1 MNEDKVEMQVIKLK
15 KMMAIIT
22 FVVILVAGYKVK
34 TQEAVPITRLES
46 SDNSVSTQTNK
57 LWVAADSAVLMDA
70 ESGRILY
77 SKNMNT
83 AYPPASTTKIMT
95 ALLVL
100 ENCKLEDLVTIGK
113 KPPNTEGNNIC
124 LIEGEQ
130 FTVKDLLHA
139 LIIESANDCAN
150 ALAEH
155 ISGSVE
161 NFALKMNERAK
172 ELGCKSTNFTNPSGL
187 YHKYHKSSAKDLALI
202 MMELIKHREFTTIAT
217 TMSYSIPSTNKTV
230 RERSIPN
237 RNKLLIKNSGVY
249 YEGCIGGKT
258 GYTIQSKHS
267 YVASAEK
274 AERKL
279 IVALVHDK
287 EKKFYQDTIRLFNF
301 GFSQYKNSAAGKI
314 ISQ

>member
-1 MNEDKVEMQVIKLK
+1 MK
-15 KMMAIIT
+15 KFAAIVT
-22 FVVILVAGYKVK
+22 AFTILCAGYTVK
-34 TQEAVPITRLES
+34 TQEIKPSLSFES
-46 SDNSVSTQTNK
+46 NDNSASAQTTK

-70 ESGRILY
+70 ETGKVLY

-95 ALLVL
+95 ALLAL
-100 ENCKLEDLVTIGK
+100 ENCKVDDVVTIGK

-130 FTVKDLLHA
+130 FTVRDLMYA
-139 LIIESANDCAN
+139 LILESANDCAN

-161 NFALKMNERAK
+161 NFAVKMNERAK
-172 ELGCKSTNFTNPSGL
+172 ELGCKSTNFLNPNGL
-187 YHKYHKSSAKDLALI
+187 YHKFHKSSAKDMALI
-202 MMELIKHREFTTIAT
+202 MRELIKHDEFTAIAT
-217 TMSYSIPSTNKTV
+217 AKSYSIPSTNKTV

-249 YEGCIGGKT
+249 YEDCIGAKT

-267 YVASAEK
+267 YVAA
-274 AERKL
+274 AARGDRKL
-279 IVALVHDK
+279 IVALIHDK
-287 EKKFYQDTIRLFNF
+287 EKKFYQDAIKLFNI
-301 GFSQYKNSAAGKI
+301 GFKKLEAPAMGEVLEQ
-314 ISQ
+314 

>member
-1 MNEDKVEMQVIKLK
+1 MKLA
-15 KMMAIIT
+15 AIVT
-22 FVVILVAGYKVK
+22 AFSILFSGYLVGA
-34 TQEAVPITRLES
+34 QEAKPGISFES
-46 SDNSVSTQTNK
+46 NENSASAQTSK
-57 LWVAADSAVLMDA
+57 LWVAADSAVLMDGKTG
-70 ESGRILY
+70 EILY

-100 ENCKLEDLVTIGK
+100 ENCKLDDIVTIGN

-124 LIEGEQ
+124 LIVEEQ
-130 FTVKDLLHA
+130 FTVKDLLYA
-139 LIIESANDCAN
+139 LILESANDCAN

-172 ELGCKSTNFTNPSGL
+172 ELGCKNSNFVNPNGL
-187 YHKYHKSSAKDLALI
+187 YHKYHKSSARDMALI
-202 MMELIKHREFTTIAT
+202 MRELIKYKEFTEIAT

-230 RERSIPN
+230 RERLIPN

-267 YVASAEK
+267 YVAGAVRGNRE
-274 AERKL
+274 L
-279 IVALVHDK
+279 IVALVHDQ
-287 EKKFYQDTIRLFNF
+287 EKKFYEDTIKLFNF
-301 GFSQYKNSAAGKI
+301 GFKKLQ
-314 ISQ
+314 

>member
-1 MNEDKVEMQVIKLK
+1 MVILK
-15 KMMAIIT
+15 KIIAIIT
-22 FVVILVAGYKVK
+22 AFFILCAGYRANCQESMPKVNLK
-34 TQEAVPITRLES
+34 NS
-46 SDNSVSTQTNK
+46 SNSAKSQNK
-57 LWVAADSAVLMDA
+57 GLWVAADSAVLMDA
-70 ESGRILY
+70 ETGQILY
-77 SKNMNT
+77 SKNMNN

-100 ENCKLEDLVTIGK
+100 ENCKLEDIVTIGEN
-113 KPPNTEGNNIC
+113 PPKTEGNNIA

-139 LIIESANDCAN
+139 LIAESANDCAN

-155 ISGSVE
+155 ISGSVA
-161 NFALKMNERAK
+161 NFARKMNERAK
-172 ELGCKSTNFTNPSGL
+172 ELGCKNTNFVNPSGL
-187 YHKYHKSSAKDLALI
+187 YNKYHKSSANDLALI
-202 MMELIKHREFTTIAT
+202 MRELIKHKEFTEIAT

-237 RNKLLIKNSGVY
+237 RNKLLIKNSGFY

-267 YVASAEK
+267 YVASA
-274 AERKL
+274 ARDGRQL

-287 EKKFYQDTIRLFNF
+287 EKKFYSDTIKLFNF
-301 GFSQYKNSAAGKI
+301 GFSKLKH
-314 ISQ
+314 

>member
-1 MNEDKVEMQVIKLK
+1 MKLA
-15 KMMAIIT
+15 AIVT
-22 FVVILVAGYKVK
+22 AFSILFSGYLVGA
-34 TQEAVPITRLES
+34 QEAKPGSSFES
-46 SDNSVSTQTNK
+46 NDNSASAQTSK
-57 LWVAADSAVLMDA
+57 LWVAADSAVLMDGKTG
-70 ESGRILY
+70 EILY

-100 ENCKLEDLVTIGK
+100 ENCKLDDIVTIGK

-124 LIEGEQ
+124 LIVEEQ
-130 FTVKDLLHA
+130 FTVKDLLYA
-139 LIIESANDCAN
+139 LILESANDCAN

-172 ELGCKSTNFTNPSGL
+172 ELGCKNSNFVNPNGL
-187 YHKYHKSSAKDLALI
+187 YHKYHKSSARDMALI
-202 MMELIKHREFTTIAT
+202 MRELIKYKEFTEIAT
-217 TMSYSIPSTNKTV
+217 TMSYSIPATNKTV
-230 RERSIPN
+230 RERLIPN

-267 YVASAEK
+267 YVAGAVRGNSE
-274 AERKL
+274 L
-279 IVALVHDK
+279 IVALVHDQ
-287 EKKFYQDTIRLFNF
+287 EKKFYEDTIKLFNF
-301 GFSQYKNSAAGKI
+301 GFKKLQ
-314 ISQ
+314 